1 MINDYEPFDVNAELG
16 YDPSTIDD
24 ELKADKPIKTENA
37 YEYATGPVF
46 YTLRHLKQRRKELYE
61 VMQLTK
67 RCEKYRRELARVEA
81 RLYAERRRL
90 GIIY

>member
-1 MINDYEPFDVNAELG
+1 MMHDYKPFDANAELG

-24 ELKADKPIKTENA
+24 ELKPVKPIKTENA

-46 YTLRHLKQRRKELYE
+46 FTLRHLKARRRELHE
-61 VMQLTK
+61 AMQLTK
-67 RCEKYRRELARVEA
+67 NCEKYRRELARVDAE
-81 RLYAERRRL
+81 LYAERRRL